1 MRQKAAGYPIAKIA
15 AKIALGYNL
24 DELSNYVTQ
33 TTSACFEPVL
43 DYVVVKF
50 PKWPFDKF
58 RTASRKLGT
67 QMKATGEVMSICRTF
82 ESALLKALTSIEIKC
97 DGLHIPFV
105 TNLDNDKLIEK
116 LKSV

>member
-1 MRQKAAGYPIAKIA
+1 MW
-15 AKIALGYNL
+15 LLN
-24 DELSNYVTQ
+24 
-33 TTSACFEPVL
+33 
-43 DYVVVKF
+43 F

-58 RTASRKLGT
+58 RTASRRLGT

-105 TNLDNDKLIEK
+105 TALDDEKLIER
-116 LKSV
+116 